1 MNKMATFPIHIMM
14 GKSFDISSLLK
25 VSCFTFLFIFAI
37 SGNASSQES
46 SAVRTELQTISLQ
59 EAIDQAKDAS
69 PLARSARYAL
79 IANQWRYRSFR
90 ADLLPGLSFSGNAPN
105 YRRAFRENL
114 NPDGT
119 TDLIYTQQS
128 NASVGLTVNQPL
140 MYTGG
145 SLSVSSGISRL
156 GIFADENT
164 YLWSSTPLVIGYSQP
179 LFQFNDLKWRNR
191 IEPLRLQIA
200 EKRYDETVEEL
211 SLTVTQRY
219 FDVLLAKINMN
230 IAEFN
235 VAVNDSIYN
244 ISTGRYNVGNIAEN
258 DLLQS
263 ELQLRNAESTLTE
276 ARINYDQQ
284 LNNFRLLLGLNAE
297 TPIDVEIPDTIPDF
311 SVDEEL
317 ALRMARLNN
326 SISLNFQLETLQAN
340 RNYDRA
346 VKESSFSATIR
357 ADFGLNQTS
366 ESFNNLY
373 NDPRNQQFVSL
384 NFQIPI
390 FNWGKQKAEVNFARN
405 TQRQVADDIEYE
417 RAQFDLRIQNII
429 AEFRQLR
436 DQVELAE
443 LSNSIADRRYEVA
456 RNRYRIGQIDITNLF
471 IAQNERD
478 AAQRGFIQAIRN
490 YWISVY
496 NLRRLTLY
504 DFENKRLINHSL

>member
-1 MNKMATFPIHIMM
+1 MCRRF
-14 GKSFDISSLLK
+14 LLFIL
-25 VSCFTFLFIFAI
+25 CLLFTFTIVYETKAQQMDADPL
-37 SGNASSQES
+37 NTQE
-46 SAVRTELQTISLQ
+46 VTLQ
-59 EAIDQAKDAS
+59 EAINQAKVSS
-69 PLARSARYAL
+69 PLARSARYRL

-90 ADLLPGLSFSGNAPN
+90 ADLLPGLTLSGNAPN

-114 NPDGT
+114 NPDGST
-119 TDLIYTQQS
+119 SLIYTQQS
-128 NASVGLTVNQPL
+128 NATVGVTVDQPL

-145 SLSVSSGISRL
+145 NLSVSSGITRL

-179 LFQFNDLKWRNR
+179 LFQYNDLKWRNR
-191 IEPLRLQIA
+191 IEPLRLRMAQ
-200 EKRYDETVEEL
+200 KRYDESVEEL

-219 FDVLLAKINMN
+219 FDVLLAKINMD

-244 ISTGRYNVGNIAEN
+244 ISTGRYNMGNIAEN

-263 ELQLRNAESTLTE
+263 ELQLRNAESALTE
-276 ARINYDQQ
+276 AAINYDQQ
-284 LNNFRLLLGLNAE
+284 LNNFRLLLGLEANA
-297 TPIDVEIPDTIPDF
+297 PIDVQVPDTIPNF
-311 SVDEEL
+311 SVDGQL
-317 ALRMARLNN
+317 ALEMARRNN
-326 SISLNFQLETLQAN
+326 STSLDYQMQTLEAN
-340 RNYDRA
+340 RTYDMA

-366 ESFNNLY
+366 EDFSNLY
-373 NDPRNQQFVSL
+373 EDPRNQQFVTL

-390 FNWGKQKAEVNFARN
+390 FNWGKQRAEVNFARN
-405 TQRQVADDIEYE
+405 TQRQVADDIAYE
-417 RAQFDLRIQNII
+417 QAQFDLQVQNIV

-436 DQVELAE
+436 NQVMLAE
-443 LSNSIADRRYEVA
+443 LSRDIGDRRYEVA

-478 AAQRGFIQAIRN
+478 AAQRGYIQAIRN

-504 DFENKRLINHSL
+504 DFEADVLINHEL

>member
-1 MNKMATFPIHIMM
+1 MCRRF
-14 GKSFDISSLLK
+14 LLFIL
-25 VSCFTFLFIFAI
+25 CLLFTFTIVYETKAQQMDAEPL
-37 SGNASSQES
+37 NTQE
-46 SAVRTELQTISLQ
+46 VTLQ
-59 EAIDQAKDAS
+59 EAINQAKVSS
-69 PLARSARYAL
+69 PLARSARYRL

-90 ADLLPGLSFSGNAPN
+90 ADLLPGLTLSGNAPN

-114 NPDGT
+114 NPDGST
-119 TDLIYTQQS
+119 SLIYTQQS
-128 NASVGLTVNQPL
+128 NATVGVTVDQPL

-145 SLSVSSGISRL
+145 NLSVSSGITRL

-179 LFQFNDLKWRNR
+179 LFQYNDLKWRNR
-191 IEPLRLQIA
+191 IEPLRLRMAQ
-200 EKRYDETVEEL
+200 KRYDESVEEL

-219 FDVLLAKINMN
+219 FDVLLAKINMD

-244 ISTGRYNVGNIAEN
+244 ISTGRYNMGNIAEN

-263 ELQLRNAESTLTE
+263 ELQLRNAESALTE
-276 ARINYDQQ
+276 AAINYDQQ
-284 LNNFRLLLGLNAE
+284 LNNFRLLLGLEAN
-297 TPIDVEIPDTIPDF
+297 TPIDVQVPDTIPNF
-311 SVDEEL
+311 SVDGQL
-317 ALRMARLNN
+317 ALEMARRNN
-326 SISLNFQLETLQAN
+326 STSLDYQMQTLEAN
-340 RNYDRA
+340 RTYDMA

-366 ESFNNLY
+366 EDFSNLY
-373 NDPRNQQFVSL
+373 EDPRNQQFVTL

-390 FNWGKQKAEVNFARN
+390 FNWGKQRAEVNFARN
-405 TQRQVADDIEYE
+405 TQRQVADDIAYE
-417 RAQFDLRIQNII
+417 QAQFDLQVQNIV

-436 DQVELAE
+436 NQVILAE
-443 LSNSIADRRYEVA
+443 LSRDIGDRRYEVA

-478 AAQRGFIQAIRN
+478 AAQRGYIQAIRN

-504 DFENKRLINHSL
+504 DFEADVLINHEL

>member
-1 MNKMATFPIHIMM
+1 MRRKFTLIILCF
-14 GKSFDISSLLK
+14 S
-25 VSCFTFLFIFAI
+25 FTFSIVNLSAAQQADAEQH
-37 SGNASSQES
+37 NAQ
-46 SAVRTELQTISLQ
+46 VITLQ
-59 EAIDQAKDAS
+59 EAINQAKFSS
-69 PLARSARYAL
+69 PLARSARYRL

-90 ADLLPGLSFSGNAPN
+90 ADLLPGLTFSGNAPN

-114 NPDGT
+114 NPNGST
-119 TDLIYTQQS
+119 SLIYTQQS
-128 NASVGLTVNQPL
+128 NATVGITVDQPL
-140 MYTGG
+140 MFTGG
-145 SLSVSSGISRL
+145 NLSVSSGITRL

-179 LFQFNDLKWRNR
+179 LFQYNDLKWRNR
-191 IEPLRLQIA
+191 IEPLRLQMA
-200 EKRYDETVEEL
+200 EKRYDESVEEL

-219 FDVLLAKINMN
+219 FDVLLAKINMD

-263 ELQLRNAESTLTE
+263 ELQLRNAESALTE
-276 ARINYDQQ
+276 AKINFDQQ
-284 LNNFRLLLGLNAE
+284 LNNFRLLLGLEADA
-297 TPIDVEIPDTIPDF
+297 PIDVKVPDTIPDV
-311 SVDEEL
+311 SVDEKL
-317 ALRMARLNN
+317 ALQMVRRNN
-326 SISLNFQLETLQAN
+326 STSLNFQMQTLEAN
-340 RNYDRA
+340 RTYDMA
-346 VKESSFSATIR
+346 VKESSFSATVR

-366 ESFNNLY
+366 ENFSNLY
-373 NDPRNQQFVSL
+373 ESPRNQQFVSL

-390 FNWGKQKAEVNFARN
+390 FNWGKQRAEVNFAQN
-405 TQRQVADDIEYE
+405 TQRQVADDIAYE
-417 RAQFDLRIQNII
+417 QAQFDLQVQNII

-436 DQVELAE
+436 SQVVLAE
-443 LSNSIADRRYEVA
+443 LSKDIGDRRYEVA

-478 AAQRGFIQAIRN
+478 AAQRGYIQALRN

-504 DFENKRLINHSL
+504 DFEKGVLIDHEL

>member
-1 MNKMATFPIHIMM
+1 MEAQQIEAEQSYTEEITLHEAINQA
-14 GKSFDISSLLK
+14 K
-25 VSCFTFLFIFAI
+25 VS
-37 SGNASSQES
+37 
-46 SAVRTELQTISLQ
+46 
-59 EAIDQAKDAS
+59 S
-69 PLARSARYAL
+69 PLARSARYRL

-90 ADLLPGLSFSGNAPN
+90 ADLLPGLTFSGNAPN
-105 YRRAFRENL
+105 YQRAFRENF

-119 TDLIYTQQS
+119 TSLIYTQQS

-145 SLSVSSGISRL
+145 NLSVSSGISRL

-179 LFQFNDLKWRNR
+179 LFQYNALKWRNR
-191 IEPLRLQIA
+191 IEPLRLQMA
-200 EKRYDETVEEL
+200 EKRYDESVEEL

-219 FDVLLAKINMN
+219 FDVLLAKINMD

-244 ISTGRYNVGNIAEN
+244 ISTGRYNTGNIAEN

-263 ELQLRNAESTLTE
+263 ELQLRNAESALTE
-276 ARINYDQQ
+276 AAIHYDQQ
-284 LNNFRLLLGLNAE
+284 INNFRLLLGLAADA
-297 TPIDVEIPDTIPDF
+297 PIDVQVTDTIPDF

-317 ALRMARLNN
+317 AFEMARRNN
-326 SISLNFQLETLQAN
+326 STSLDFQMQTLEAN
-340 RNYDRA
+340 RTYDMA

-366 ESFNNLY
+366 DNFSNLY
-373 NDPRNQQFVSL
+373 EAPQNQQFIAL

-390 FNWGKQKAEVNFARN
+390 FNWGKQRAEVNFAQN
-405 TQRQVADDIEYE
+405 TQRQVADDIAFEQ
-417 RAQFDLRIQNII
+417 AQFDLQVQNIV

-436 DQVELAE
+436 NQVVLAE
-443 LSNSIADRRYEVA
+443 LSKNIGDRRYEVA

-478 AAQRGFIQAIRN
+478 AAQRGHIQAIRN

-504 DFENKRLINHSL
+504 DFEDDVIIDHDL

>member
-1 MNKMATFPIHIMM
+1 MCRRFSLIILCLAF
-14 GKSFDISSLLK
+14 SFIK
-25 VSCFTFLFIFAI
+25 VD
-37 SGNASSQES
+37 NADAQQADAEQINT
-46 SAVRTELQTISLQ
+46 REITLQ
-59 EAIDQAKDAS
+59 EAINQAKTSS
-69 PLARSARYAL
+69 PLARSARYRL

-90 ADLLPGLSFSGNAPN
+90 ADLLPGLTFSGNAPN
-105 YRRAFRENL
+105 YQRAFRENF

-119 TDLIYTQQS
+119 TSLIYTQQS
-128 NASVGLTVNQPL
+128 NATVGLTVNQPL

-145 SLSVSSGISRL
+145 NLSFSTGISRL

-179 LFQFNDLKWRNR
+179 LFQYNDLKWRDR
-191 IEPLRLQIA
+191 IEPLRLRMA
-200 EKRYDETVEEL
+200 EKRYDESVEEL

-219 FDVLLAKINMN
+219 FDVLLAKINID

-244 ISTGRYNVGNIAEN
+244 ISTGRYNMGNIAEN

-263 ELQLRNAESTLTE
+263 ELQLRNAEAALTE
-276 ARINYDQQ
+276 AEINYDQQ
-284 LNNFRLLLGLNAE
+284 ISNFRLLLGLEADA
-297 TPIDVEIPDTIPDF
+297 PIDVQVPETIPKF

-317 ALRMARLNN
+317 ALEMARRNN
-326 SISLNFQLETLQAN
+326 STSLDFQMQTLEAN
-340 RNYDRA
+340 RTYDMA

-366 ESFNNLY
+366 ENFSNLY
-373 NDPRNQQFVSL
+373 EDPRNQQFVTL

-390 FNWGKQKAEVNFARN
+390 FNWGKQRAEVNFARN
-405 TQRQVADDIEYE
+405 TQRQVADDIAYE
-417 RAQFDLRIQNII
+417 QAQFDLQVQNIV

-436 DQVELAE
+436 DQVVLAE
-443 LSNSIADRRYEVA
+443 LSKDIGDRRYEVA

-478 AAQRGFIQAIRN
+478 AAQRGYIQAIRN

-504 DFENKRLINHSL
+504 DFEDDVIINHDL

>member
-1 MNKMATFPIHIMM
+1 MCRRLI
-14 GKSFDISSLLK
+14 
-25 VSCFTFLFIFAI
+25 LFILCFLPLFIVINSVFAQQPDFEQ
-37 SGNASSQES
+37 SDPQTQEI
-46 SAVRTELQTISLQ
+46 TLQ
-59 EAIDQAKDAS
+59 EAIDQAKVSS
-69 PLARSARYAL
+69 PLARSARYSL

-90 ADLLPGLSFSGNAPN
+90 ADLLPGLTFSGNAPN
-105 YRRAFRENL
+105 YQRAFRENF

-119 TDLIYTQQS
+119 TSLIYTQQS
-128 NASVGLTVNQPL
+128 NATVGLTVNQPI

-145 SLSVSSGISRL
+145 SLSISSGVARL

-164 YLWSSTPLVIGYSQP
+164 YLWSSTPLVVGYSQP
-179 LFQFNDLKWRNR
+179 LFQYNDLKWRNR
-191 IEPLRLQIA
+191 IEPLRLQAA
-200 EKRYDETVEEL
+200 EKRYAESVEEL

-219 FDVLLAKINMN
+219 FDVLLAKINID

-244 ISTGRYNVGNIAEN
+244 ISTGRYNMGNIAEN

-284 LNNFRLLLGLNAE
+284 LKNFRLLLGLEANA
-297 TPIDVEIPDTIPDF
+297 PLDVKVPDTIPDF
-311 SVDEEL
+311 SVDETL
-317 ALRMARLNN
+317 ALQMARRNN
-326 SISLNFQLETLQAN
+326 STSLNFQMQTLEAN
-340 RNYDRA
+340 RTYDMA

-366 ESFNNLY
+366 ESFSNLY
-373 NDPRNQQFVSL
+373 EEPRNQQFVSL

-405 TQRQVADDIEYE
+405 TQRQVADEIAYE
-417 RAQFDLRIQNII
+417 QAQFDLQVQNIV

-436 DQVELAE
+436 DQVLLAE
-443 LSNSIADRRYEVA
+443 LSKDIADRRYEVA

-478 AAQRGFIQAIRN
+478 AAERNYIQAIRN

-504 DFENKRLINHSL
+504 DFEKDVLIDHDL

>member
-1 MNKMATFPIHIMM
+1 MCRRFALIILCLAF
-14 GKSFDISSLLK
+14 SFIK
-25 VSCFTFLFIFAI
+25 VD
-37 SGNASSQES
+37 NADAQQ
-46 SAVRTELQTISLQ
+46 ADTEQINTREISLH
-59 EAIDQAKDAS
+59 EAINQAKTSS
-69 PLARSARYAL
+69 PLARSARYRL

-90 ADLLPGLSFSGNAPN
+90 ADLLPGLTFSGNAPN
-105 YRRAFRENL
+105 YQRAFRENF

-119 TDLIYTQQS
+119 TSLIYTQQS
-128 NASVGLTVNQPL
+128 NATVGVTVDQPL
-140 MYTGG
+140 MFTGG
-145 SLSVSSGISRL
+145 NLSVSSGISRL

-179 LFQFNDLKWRNR
+179 LFQYNDLKWRDR
-191 IEPLRLQIA
+191 IEPLRLRMA
-200 EKRYDETVEEL
+200 EKRYDESVEEL

-219 FDVLLAKINMN
+219 FDVLLAKINMD

-244 ISTGRYNVGNIAEN
+244 ISTGRYNMGNIAEN

-263 ELQLRNAESTLTE
+263 ELQLRNAESALTE

-284 LNNFRLLLGLNAE
+284 LNNFRLLLGLEADA
-297 TPIDVEIPDTIPDF
+297 PIDVQVTDSIPDF

-317 ALRMARLNN
+317 ALEMARRNN
-326 SISLNFQLETLQAN
+326 STSLDFQMQTLEAN
-340 RNYDRA
+340 RTYDMA

-357 ADFGLNQTS
+357 ANFGLNQTS
-366 ESFNNLY
+366 ENFSNLY
-373 NDPRNQQFVSL
+373 EDPRNQQFVTL

-390 FNWGKQKAEVNFARN
+390 FNWGKQRAEVNFARN
-405 TQRQVADDIEYE
+405 TQRQVADDIAFEQ
-417 RAQFDLRIQNII
+417 AQFDLQVQNIV

-436 DQVELAE
+436 DQVVLAE
-443 LSNSIADRRYEVA
+443 LSKDIGDRRYEVA

-478 AAQRGFIQAIRN
+478 AAQRGYIQAIRN

-504 DFENKRLINHSL
+504 DFEDDVIINHDL